1 MDVQGRVMGRLRPG
15 VLAPGWHDLRW
26 DLRDPA
32 GHKANPGLYFLRFRA
47 GSRSITSRVLLG

>member
-1 MDVQGRVMGRLRPG
+1 MGRLRPG

-47 GSRSITSRVLLG
+47 GSRSIIRRVIVLG